1 MNCIGEI
8 SALSAAMA
16 WAICAV
22 ITEKTTQQANSTDIN
37 FFVKVAGFL
46 MISLILVLTGGRLI
60 PTGVGLSAWLWLIL
74 SGIVGFA
81 VGDNFLFAAYGLIG
95 AKVTLMI
102 FSLSPLMTAI
112 LSWIFFGE
120 TLTPM
125 VFMGMALVLSGLML
139 VVMEGNGGGKVRL
152 RVSGKG
158 ILAAVLAAAGQAG
171 GMILSK
177 QGMVGI
183 DALTTSQIRL
193 VGGILGLLLF
203 YLRGSKGSNWRV
215 FKDVRLTV
223 ITLFNAFLGTVMGV
237 TLAMIAIA
245 NTLAAVATTL
255 MAVTPVMVLPISI
268 LFLKQKADWR
278 EIIGAV
284 LSVAGIAVLF
294 IL

>member
-1 MNCIGEI
+1 MNYIGEI

-22 ITEKTTQQANSTDIN
+22 ITEKTTQRANSTDIN
-37 FFVKVAGFL
+37 FFVKTAGII

-60 PTGVGLSAWLWLIL
+60 PSGVGVSAWLWLIL
-74 SGIVGFA
+74 SGVVGFA

-102 FSLSPLMTAI
+102 FTLAPLITAI

-125 VFMGMALVLSGLML
+125 VFTGMALVLSGLML
-139 VVMEGNGGGKVRL
+139 VVMEGNGGKVSL
-152 RVSGKG
+152 RFSGKG
-158 ILAAVLAAAGQAG
+158 ILAAVLASMGQAG
-171 GMILSK
+171 GVILAK

-183 DALTTSQIRL
+183 DALTTTQIRL
-193 VGGILGLLLF
+193 VGGVLGLLLF
-203 YLRGSKGSNWRV
+203 YLRGYEGSNWKV
-215 FKDVRLTV
+215 FKDIRLSA
-223 ITLFNAFLGTVMGV
+223 ITLFNAFLGTVVGV
-237 TLAMIAIA
+237 TLSMIAIA
-245 NTLAAVATTL
+245 NTLAAVASTL
-255 MAVTPVMVLPISI
+255 MAVTPVMVLPFSI
-268 LFLKQKADWR
+268 LFLKQKMDWR
-278 EIIGAV
+278 EIIGAL